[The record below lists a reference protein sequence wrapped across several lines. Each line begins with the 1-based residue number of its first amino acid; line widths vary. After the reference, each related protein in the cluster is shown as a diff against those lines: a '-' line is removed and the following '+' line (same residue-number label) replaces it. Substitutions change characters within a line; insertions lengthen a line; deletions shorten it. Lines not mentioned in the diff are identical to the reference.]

1 MSGTRVVVIGA
12 GLAGLTAAV
21 RLGGQGLRPTVVT
34 RGLGGLPLSPGTI
47 DVLGYAPEAV
57 DLIETGMAAFL
68 ERNPAHPYAQIG
80 LDATAAGI
88 ESLREAVAPI
98 EIIGDGARNMLL
110 PSMLGGARPTAY
122 APASLAAGALRD
134 GLRVLFV
141 GMQALR
147 DSPAA
152 LAAATLP
159 VAAAAA
165 GLRDVTARSIDV
177 TTSPRPDEPDVN
189 PVTMARALDDPAL
202 LTRLAAEVRPHVLDV
217 DVVAFP
223 AVLGMQRHAEVLADL
238 RSNLGAPVC
247 EVASVPPSV
256 PGIRLDALLRD
267 RLVALG
273 GRVTLGAAAVG
284 LERRGTRVTAVDL
297 DRGDRVVSMP
307 ADAVV
312 IATGGFASG
321 GIVLDSHGGLT
332 EAVADLPLA
341 GDPGPERRFGERA
354 SDDHPGLA
362 VGVTV
367 DAGMHPL
374 NPDGSVWADN
384 VYAAGDIIGGAV
396 PWRQLCGEGICLGSA
411 AVAADTL
418 VRELAATVR
427 EV

>member
-1 MSGTRVVVIGA
+1 MHPVAEHGA
-12 GLAGLTAAV
+12 A
-21 RLGGQGLRPTVVT
+21 LGEQRGADLVLGHD
-34 RGLGGLPLSPGTI
+34 RGLGQEHRRQLAAVLAEDAEEVLDLGV
-47 DVLGYAPEAV
+47 DVL
-57 DLIETGMAAFL
+57 
-68 ERNPAHPYAQIG
+68 R
-80 LDATAAGI
+80 
-88 ESLREAVAPI
+88 R
-98 EIIGDGARNMLL
+98 
-110 PSMLGGARPTAY
+110 LG
-122 APASLAAGALRD
+122 
-134 GLRVLFV
+134 
-141 GMQALR
+141 
-147 DSPAA
+147 
-152 LAAATLP
+152 
-159 VAAAAA
+159 
-165 GLRDVTARSIDV
+165 
-177 TTSPRPDEPDVN
+177 
-189 PVTMARALDDPAL
+189 
-202 LTRLAAEVRPHVLDV
+202 H
-217 DVVAFP
+217 
-223 AVLGMQRHAEVLADL
+223 
-238 RSNLGAPVC
+238 
-247 EVASVPPSV
+247 
-256 PGIRLDALLRD
+256 
-267 RLVALG
+267 
-273 GRVTLGAAAVG
+273 
-284 LERRGTRVTAVDL
+284 AVDL